1 MKTIAWDIW
10 LYCNYDCKFCVTKS
24 KLFPEKIY
32 DVDEILNAW
41 ANVYNKYG
49 RCKICIT
56 GGEPLLYPNF
66 NLIIKKLSDIHNL
79 HITTNL
85 SPDIGFLS
93 DRNIGRDNVFFN
105 ITFHPYYTDIKT
117 FIDKLLQLQ
126 KYKYDFSICYMND
139 KFQMSEMLNYNKIFN
154 EYGFKLVPVSYDN
167 DDKKIKILSKFLYNN
182 FIEEYDNMTDSF
194 KNKTLCNAGVN
205 YACVDKDGNGFS
217 CSVLKR
223 NLGNIFEKTFSFSD
237 ARISCIEK
245 CRLYENKY

>member
-24 KLFPEKIY
+24 NVFPEKIY
-32 DVDEILNAW
+32 DIDEIMSAW

-56 GGEPLLYPNF
+56 GGEPLLYPKF
-66 NLIIKKLSDIHNL
+66 GLIIKKLSDIHNL

-85 SPDIGFLS
+85 STDINFLS
-93 DRNIGRDNVFFN
+93 DKNIGRDNVFFN

-117 FIDKLLQLQ
+117 FIDKLLKLQ
-126 KYKYDFSICYMND
+126 KYEYDFSVCYMND
-139 KFQMSEMLNYNKIFN
+139 KSQMSEILNYNKIFN
-154 EYGFKLVPVSYDN
+154 EYGFQLVPVSYDN

-182 FIEEYDNMTDSF
+182 FVEECDNVTDGF
-194 KNKTLCNAGVN
+194 KNTTLCNAGVN